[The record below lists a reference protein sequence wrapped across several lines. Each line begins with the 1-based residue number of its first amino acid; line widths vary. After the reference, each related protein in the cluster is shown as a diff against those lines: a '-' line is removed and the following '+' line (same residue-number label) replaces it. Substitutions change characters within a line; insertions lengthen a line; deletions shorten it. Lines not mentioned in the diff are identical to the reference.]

1 MADGTTGRA
10 LVVYAAEPPTRTLV
24 ATGGPSPLASGP
36 AIAPPR
42 PRDRRRP
49 GRLPDAL
56 VRGLLLD
63 RLA

>member
-1 MADGTTGRA
+1 MTDGTKGRA
-10 LVVYAAEPPTRTLV
+10 LVPYASEPPVGAV
-24 ATGGPSPLASGP
+24 APTGGPARLGNDAAAVSPRS
-36 AIAPPR
+36 
-42 PRDRRRP
+42 RDRRRP

>member
-1 MADGTTGRA
+1 MADETKGRA
-10 LVVYAAEPPTRTLV
+10 LVVYATEPPAGTV
-24 ATGGPSPLASGP
+24 EPTGGPAPLGTDA
-36 AIAPPR
+36 AAVPPR

-49 GRLPDAL
+49 GRLPDTL

>member
-1 MADGTTGRA
+1 MADETKGRA
-10 LVVYAAEPPTRTLV
+10 LVVYATEPPARAL
-24 ATGGPSPLASGP
+24 APTGGPLPLVSGP
-36 AIAPPR
+36 AHPPAR